1 MNPKTLE
8 RSSEIACNLVM
19 TVLSLALVAG
29 YLCLYHV
36 FQADRQEGRAVAM
49 EQKAAVPE
57 AEQLTYQNAE

>member
-36 FQADRQEGRAVAM
+36 FQADRQGGRAVGM
-49 EQKAAVPE
+49 EQKAAAPE
-57 AEQLTYQNAE
+57 AEHLTYQDPE